1 MVRAQR
7 RDRRCLPGTSRK
19 NAPSLSGS
27 LSYPL
32 NYIIDWILAQ
42 VLKDYPGVQV
52 GVNVHVSDFAN
63 ADDIAVLSSSYNE
76 MRSLLETVNP
86 HAATVGMRIDA
97 SKIKT
102 LIPGEQRQAVL
113 LDGEP
118 LEDVEVNGFVPL
130 FIDDDYG
137 PIPIQSQTVN

>member
-1 MVRAQR
+1 MARAQR

-19 NAPSLSGS
+19 NAPSLSCS

-32 NYIIDWILAQ
+32 NYILDWILAQ
-42 VLKDYPGVQV
+42 ILKDYPGVQV

-63 ADDIAVLSSSYNE
+63 ADDIVVLSSSYSE
-76 MRSLLETVNP
+76 MRSLLEAVNP
-86 HAATVGMRIDA
+86 HATAVGMRMDA

-118 LEDVEVNGFVPL
+118 
-130 FIDDDYG
+130 IAK
-137 PIPIQSQTVN
+137 